1 MKKVVTRSFN
11 ILTAVGNWIKDV
23 LEVMLKFMFSKP
35 SLKASLNLVSNC
47 IPFGLFQRKTLFSEG
62 LVNFKMFKSN

>member
-1 MKKVVTRSFN
+1 
-11 ILTAVGNWIKDV
+11 
-23 LEVMLKFMFSKP
+23 MFSKP

-62 LVNFKMFKSN
+62 LVNFKMFKSNWLYFMAVEGKIGFLK

>member
-1 MKKVVTRSFN
+1 MKKV
-11 ILTAVGNWIKDV
+11 AVGNWIKDV
-23 LEVMLKFMFSKP
+23 LGVMLNFMFSKP

>member
-35 SLKASLNLVSNC
+35 SLKASLNLASNC
-47 IPFGLFQRKTLFSEG
+47 IPFVLFQRKTLFSEG